1 MKTVRYPAL
10 VDLSTAIQDRSGG
23 TAVTVAL
30 AEIGTV
36 NNQTELLE
44 RMLAELKT
52 LNLHLQSI
60 TDEEFN
66 ADEFK
71 YDEG

>member
-44 RMLAELKT
+44 RMLAELRK

-66 ADEFK
+66 DEDFN
-71 YDEG
+71 YNEG